1 MILRLSANTE
11 LANETETTRLLKWQ
25 QHSWCRP
32 VVIAPGKQR
41 QEDHCKL
48 GRSKNTASEIFTFV
62 SFLCFHFLCS
72 SP

>member
-48 GRSKNTASEIFTFV
+48 EDSLIYITSSRVVMASL
-62 SFLCFHFLCS
+62 SAS
-72 SP
+72 